1 MAKQLFP
8 GVPRPFVFAHRGYSA
23 AKTENTMSAFQ
34 AAREC
39 GSTGIELD
47 IQMCSTGE
55 IVVFHD
61 WTVDRMS
68 GSNGTVAEMSWREL
82 SKLSLPGD
90 ERIPRLTE
98 VLDEFGSSMYF
109 DIEIK
114 TRGRGGSGI
123 EQALTTMIQ
132 SRGMADRVLVSSFNP
147 YPLKEFKRIAPDIP
161 TSIIY
166 TKFSSE
172 LPWYLRRGFGR
183 QLAGTDGLKP
193 DQKQVTSLNM
203 VPRKMFGVSVLPWTV
218 DDPAEAV
225 RLVQAGCDG
234 VITNDPPKIIDALM
248 SRR

>member
-1 MAKQLFP
+1 MAKNLFP
-8 GVPRPFVFAHRGYSA
+8 GVARPLVFAHRGYSA

-39 GSTGIELD
+39 GATGIELD

-68 GSNGTVAEMSWREL
+68 GTTGTVVEMSWREL
-82 SKLSLPGD
+82 SKLSLAGN

-123 EQALTTMIQ
+123 EQALVSMLQ

-147 YPLKEFKRIAPDIP
+147 YPLKEFKRIAPGIP

-166 TKFSSE
+166 TNGSSE
-172 LPWYLRRGFGR
+172 LPWYLRRGLGR

-193 DQKQVTSLNM
+193 NQKQVTSFNM
-203 VPRKMFGVSVLPWTV
+203 FLRRIRGVSVLPWTV
-218 DDPAEAV
+218 DDPNEAV
-225 RLVQAGCDG
+225 RLVRAGCDG
-234 VITNDPPKIIDALM
+234 VITNDPPKILAALAR
-248 SRR
+248 SA